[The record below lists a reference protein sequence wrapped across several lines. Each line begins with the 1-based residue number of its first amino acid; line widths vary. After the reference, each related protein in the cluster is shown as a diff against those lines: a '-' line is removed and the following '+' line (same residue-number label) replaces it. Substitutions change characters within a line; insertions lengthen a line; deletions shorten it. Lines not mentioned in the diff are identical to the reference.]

1 MFVRCTN
8 SRHKMESSQEGNHL
22 QPDIQILIADD
33 HALVRRGLRECLRD
47 FLTEDGL
54 TPHIVE
60 TGSAHD
66 AIAQIHAATWNLV
79 ILDLNL
85 PDMPG
90 LEILRILKSVQ
101 PTAAALVLSIY
112 AKEHY
117 AARAV
122 RAGALGYLTK
132 DAGPEELRSAVSRVL
147 QGEQYRH
154 AEAGL
159 PNQNAV
165 PHKNALRT
173 DSLPAVLSDREF
185 EVLQWIAQGR
195 RLTDIAE
202 HLNLSIKTVSTYRT
216 RLLTKLRLKTTAEL
230 VRYALDQQLV

>member
-1 MFVRCTN
+1 MQL
-8 SRHKMESSQEGNHL
+8 SQEDGDFPPHL
-22 QPDIQILIADD
+22 KILIADK

-47 FLTEDGL
+47 FLAEAGL

-60 TGSAHD
+60 TSSAHD

-101 PTAAALVLSIY
+101 PAAAALVLSIY
-112 AKEHY
+112 TEEHY

-132 DAGPEELRSAVSRVL
+132 DRGPEELRSAVSKLL
-147 QGEQYRH
+147 QGEPYRH
-154 AEAGL
+154 ADAEARHQYRG
-159 PNQNAV
+159 
-165 PHKNALRT
+165 PHKNALRA
-173 DSLPAVLSDREF
+173 DSHPPALSDREF
-185 EVLQWIAQGR
+185 EVLQWIVQGR
-195 RLTDIAE
+195 RLTDIAG
-202 HLNLSIKTVSTYRT
+202 HLKLSIKTVSTYRT
-216 RLLTKLRLKTTAEL
+216 RLLTKLGLKTTADL
-230 VRYALDQQLV
+230 VRYALDQHLV

>member
-1 MFVRCTN
+1 
-8 SRHKMESSQEGNHL
+8 MEFPQDRSHFSPHL
-22 QPDIQILIADD
+22 KILIADD
-33 HALVRRGLRECLRD
+33 HALVPRGLRECLRD
-47 FLTEDGL
+47 FLAEDGL
-54 TPHIVE
+54 TPHIVG
-60 TGSAHD
+60 TSSAHD

-112 AKEHY
+112 AEEHY

-132 DAGPEELRSAVSRVL
+132 DRGPEELRSAVSRLL
-147 QGEQYRH
+147 QGEPYRH
-154 AEAGL
+154 ADA
-159 PNQNAV
+159 AA
-165 PHKNALRT
+165 PHQYRGPHRNALLG
-173 DSLPAVLSDREF
+173 DSHPPVLSDREF

-202 HLNLSIKTVSTYRT
+202 HLKLSIKTVSTYRT
-216 RLLTKLRLKTTAEL
+216 RLLIKLGLKTTAEL
-230 VRYALDQQLV
+230 VRYALDQQVV